1 MRGVYNLAETIA
13 STIVDLL
20 QNKIPGELIA
30 FFVSVLPILEL
41 RGGLIAANLL
51 GVKLIPA
58 FVLCF
63 IGNMLPIPF
72 ILMFIEKIFDW
83 LRNKKGLGSVVRYCE
98 KKADKNKDKIEKY
111 GLWGLLILVAIPL
124 PGTGA
129 WTGAL
134 VAALMRLDIKKSLP
148 VIAGGVLIAG
158 IIVALIMY
166 GAVDAILK

>member
-1 MRGVYNLAETIA
+1 MAETLA
-13 STIVDLL
+13 NYIVDLL
-20 QNKIPGELIA
+20 QNRIPGELIA
-30 FFVSVLPILEL
+30 FLVSLLPILEL

-58 FVLCF
+58 FIICF

-72 ILMFIEKIFDW
+72 ILLFIEKIFNW
-83 LRNKKGLGSVVRYCE
+83 LRDKKGLGAVVRYCE
-98 KKADKNKDKIEKY
+98 KKADKNRDKIDKY

-148 VIAGGVLIAG
+148 VIAAGVVIAG
-158 IIVALIMY
+158 IIVSLIMY
-166 GAVDAILK
+166 GAVDALIK

>member
-1 MRGVYNLAETIA
+1 MAETLA
-13 STIVDLL
+13 NTIVDLL

-30 FFVSVLPILEL
+30 FLISVLPILEL

-51 GVKLIPA
+51 DVSLIPA
-58 FVLCF
+58 FIICF

-72 ILMFIEKIFDW
+72 ILLFIEKIFDW
-83 LRNKKGLGSVVRYCE
+83 LRDKKGLGKVVRYCE

-111 GLWGLLILVAIPL
+111 GLWGLLLLVALPL

-134 VAALMRLDIKKSLP
+134 VSALMRLNIKKSLP
-148 VIAGGVLIAG
+148 VIAGGVIIAG
-158 IIVALIMY
+158 VIVSLIMY
-166 GAVDAILK
+166 GAVDAIFG

>member
-1 MRGVYNLAETIA
+1 MAETIA
-13 STIVDLL
+13 NALVDFL

-30 FFVSVLPILEL
+30 FLISLLPILEL

-58 FVLCF
+58 FIICF

-72 ILMFIEKIFDW
+72 ILLFIEKIFDW
-83 LRNKKGLGSVVRYCE
+83 LRDKKGLGKVVRYCE
-98 KKADKNKDKIEKY
+98 KKADKNRDKIDKY
-111 GLWGLLILVAIPL
+111 GYWGLLILVAIPL
-124 PGTGA
+124 PGTGG

-148 VIAGGVLIAG
+148 VSAAGVLIAG
-158 IIVALIMY
+158 IIVSLVMY
-166 GAVDAILK
+166 GAVDALIK

>member
-1 MRGVYNLAETIA
+1 MAETLA
-13 STIVDLL
+13 NYIVDLL

-30 FFVSVLPILEL
+30 FLVSLLPILEL

-58 FVLCF
+58 FIICF

-72 ILMFIEKIFDW
+72 ILLFIEKIFSW
-83 LRNKKGLGSVVRYCE
+83 LRDKKGLGAVVRYCE

-148 VIAGGVLIAG
+148 VIAAGVVIAG
-158 IIVALIMY
+158 IIVSLIMY
-166 GAVDAILK
+166 GAVDALIK

>member
-1 MRGVYNLAETIA
+1 MAETIA

-30 FFVSVLPILEL
+30 FLVSVLPILEL

-58 FVLCF
+58 FILCF
-63 IGNMLPIPF
+63 LGNMLPIPF

-83 LRNKKGLGSVVRYCE
+83 LRDKKGLGKVVRYCE

-158 IIVALIMY
+158 VIVALIMY

>member
-1 MRGVYNLAETIA
+1 MAETLA
-13 STIVDLL
+13 NYIVDLL

-30 FFVSVLPILEL
+30 FLVSLLPILEL

-58 FVLCF
+58 FIICF

-72 ILMFIEKIFDW
+72 ILLFIEKIFDW
-83 LRNKKGLGSVVRYCE
+83 LRDKKGLGAVVRYCE

-111 GLWGLLILVAIPL
+111 GLWGLFLLVAIPL

-134 VAALMRLDIKKSLP
+134 VSALMRLDMKKSLP
-148 VIAGGVLIAG
+148 VIAAGVVGAG
-158 IIVALIMY
+158 IIVSLIMY
-166 GAVDAILK
+166 GAVDALIK

>member
-1 MRGVYNLAETIA
+1 MAETIA
-13 STIVDLL
+13 NALVDFL

-30 FFVSVLPILEL
+30 FLISLLPILEL

-58 FVLCF
+58 FIICF

-72 ILMFIEKIFDW
+72 ILLFIEKIFDW
-83 LRNKKGLGSVVRYCE
+83 LRDKKGPGKVVRYCE
-98 KKADKNKDKIEKY
+98 KKADKNRDKIDKY
-111 GLWGLLILVAIPL
+111 GYWGLLILVAIPL
-124 PGTGA
+124 PGTGG

-148 VIAGGVLIAG
+148 VIAAGVLIAG
-158 IIVALIMY
+158 IIVSLVMY
-166 GAVDAILK
+166 GAVDALIK

>member
-1 MRGVYNLAETIA
+1 MAETLA
-13 STIVDLL
+13 NYIVDLL

-30 FFVSVLPILEL
+30 FLVSLLPILEL

-58 FVLCF
+58 FIICF

-72 ILMFIEKIFDW
+72 ILLFIEKIFSW
-83 LRNKKGLGSVVRYCE
+83 LRDKKGLGTVVRYCE

-148 VIAGGVLIAG
+148 VIAAGVVIAG
-158 IIVALIMY
+158 IIVSLIMY
-166 GAVDAILK
+166 GAVDALIK

>member
-1 MRGVYNLAETIA
+1 MAETLA
-13 STIVDLL
+13 NYIVDLL

-30 FFVSVLPILEL
+30 FLVSLLPILEL

-58 FVLCF
+58 FIICF

-72 ILMFIEKIFDW
+72 ILLFIEKIFAW
-83 LRNKKGLGSVVRYCE
+83 LRDKKGLGAVVRYCE

-148 VIAGGVLIAG
+148 VIAAGVVIAG

-166 GAVDAILK
+166 GAVDALVK

>member
-1 MRGVYNLAETIA
+1 MAETLA
-13 STIVDLL
+13 NYIVDML

-30 FFVSVLPILEL
+30 FIVSLLPILEL

-58 FVLCF
+58 FIICF

-72 ILMFIEKIFDW
+72 ILLFIEKIFDW
-83 LRNKKGLGSVVRYCE
+83 LRDKKGLGAVVRYCE

-148 VIAGGVLIAG
+148 VIAAGVVIAG
-158 IIVALIMY
+158 IIVSLIMY
-166 GAVDAILK
+166 GAVDALIK

>member
-1 MRGVYNLAETIA
+1 MAETIA
-13 STIVDLL
+13 NYIVDLL
-20 QNKIPGELIA
+20 QNKIPGELIS
-30 FFVSVLPILEL
+30 FIVSLLPILEL

-51 GVKLIPA
+51 DVELIPA
-58 FVLCF
+58 FIICF

-72 ILMFIEKIFDW
+72 ILLFIEKIFDW
-83 LRNKKGLGSVVRYCE
+83 LRDKKGLGAVVRYCE
-98 KKADKNKDKIEKY
+98 KKADKNRDKIDKY

-148 VIAGGVLIAG
+148 TIAGGVLIAG
-158 IIVALIMY
+158 VIVSLIMY
-166 GAVDAILK
+166 GAVDAIFG

>member
-1 MRGVYNLAETIA
+1 MAETLA
-13 STIVDLL
+13 NYIVDLL

-30 FFVSVLPILEL
+30 FIVSLLPILEL

-58 FVLCF
+58 FIICF

-72 ILMFIEKIFDW
+72 ILLFIEKIFDW
-83 LRNKKGLGSVVRYCE
+83 LRDKKGLGAVVRYCE
-98 KKADKNKDKIEKY
+98 KKADKNKDKIDKY

-129 WTGAL
+129 WTD
-134 VAALMRLDIKKSLP
+134 RKS
-148 VIAGGVLIAG
+148 VV
-158 IIVALIMY
+158 
-166 GAVDAILK
+166 

>member
-1 MRGVYNLAETIA
+1 MAETLA
-13 STIVDLL
+13 NYIVDLL

-30 FFVSVLPILEL
+30 FLVSLLPILEL

-58 FVLCF
+58 FLICF

-72 ILMFIEKIFDW
+72 ILLFIEKIFDW
-83 LRNKKGLGSVVRYCE
+83 LRDKKGLGSVVRYCE

-158 IIVALIMY
+158 VIVALIMY
-166 GAVDAILK
+166 GAVDALIK

>member
-1 MRGVYNLAETIA
+1 MAETLA
-13 STIVDLL
+13 NYIVDLL

-30 FFVSVLPILEL
+30 FLVSLLPILEL

-58 FVLCF
+58 FIICF

-72 ILMFIEKIFDW
+72 ILLFIEKIFSW
-83 LRNKKGLGSVVRYCE
+83 LRDKKGLGAVVRYCE

-148 VIAGGVLIAG
+148 VIAGGVIIAG

-166 GAVDAILK
+166 GAVDALIK

>member
-1 MRGVYNLAETIA
+1 MAETIA
-13 STIVDLL
+13 NALVDFL

-30 FFVSVLPILEL
+30 FLISLLPILEL

-58 FVLCF
+58 FIICF

-72 ILMFIEKIFDW
+72 ILLFIEKIFDW
-83 LRNKKGLGSVVRYCE
+83 LRDKKGLGKVVRYCE
-98 KKADKNKDKIEKY
+98 KKADKNRDKIDKY
-111 GLWGLLILVAIPL
+111 GYWGLLILVAIPL
-124 PGTGA
+124 PGTGG

-148 VIAGGVLIAG
+148 VIAAGVLIAG
-158 IIVALIMY
+158 IIVSLVMY
-166 GAVDAILK
+166 GAVDALIK

>member
-1 MRGVYNLAETIA
+1 MAETLA
-13 STIVDLL
+13 NYIVDLL

-30 FFVSVLPILEL
+30 FIVSLLPILEL

-58 FVLCF
+58 FIICF

-72 ILMFIEKIFDW
+72 ILLFIEKIFNW
-83 LRNKKGLGSVVRYCE
+83 LRNKKGLGAVVRYCE
-98 KKADKNKDKIEKY
+98 KKADKNRDKIDKY

-148 VIAGGVLIAG
+148 VIAAGVVIAG
-158 IIVALIMY
+158 IIVSLIMY
-166 GAVDAILK
+166 GAVDALIK

>member
-1 MRGVYNLAETIA
+1 MAETLA
-13 STIVDLL
+13 NYIVDLL
-20 QNKIPGELIA
+20 QNRIPGELIA
-30 FFVSVLPILEL
+30 FLVSLLPILEL

-58 FVLCF
+58 FIICF

-72 ILMFIEKIFDW
+72 ILLFIEKIFDW
-83 LRNKKGLGSVVRYCE
+83 LRDKKGLGAVVRYCE
-98 KKADKNKDKIEKY
+98 KKADKNKDKIDKY

-148 VIAGGVLIAG
+148 VIAAGVVIAG
-158 IIVALIMY
+158 VIVALIMY
-166 GAVDAILK
+166 GAVDALIK

>member
-1 MRGVYNLAETIA
+1 MAETLA
-13 STIVDLL
+13 NYIVDLL

-30 FFVSVLPILEL
+30 FLVSLLPILEL

-58 FVLCF
+58 FIICF

-72 ILMFIEKIFDW
+72 ILLFIEKIFDW
-83 LRNKKGLGSVVRYCE
+83 LRDKKGLGKVVRYCE

-148 VIAGGVLIAG
+148 VIAGGVVIAG
-158 IIVALIMY
+158 IIVSLIMY
-166 GAVDAILK
+166 GAVDAIFG

>member
-1 MRGVYNLAETIA
+1 MAETLA
-13 STIVDLL
+13 NYIVDLL

-30 FFVSVLPILEL
+30 FLVSLLPILEL

-58 FVLCF
+58 FIICF

-72 ILMFIEKIFDW
+72 ILLFIEKIFDW
-83 LRNKKGLGSVVRYCE
+83 LRDKRGLGAVVRYCE

-148 VIAGGVLIAG
+148 VIAAGVVVAG
-158 IIVALIMY
+158 IIVSLIMY
-166 GAVDAILK
+166 GAVDTLIK

>member
-1 MRGVYNLAETIA
+1 MAETLA
-13 STIVDLL
+13 NYIVDLL

-30 FFVSVLPILEL
+30 FLISLLPILEL
-41 RGGLIAANLL
+41 RGGIIAANLL

-58 FVLCF
+58 FAICF

-72 ILMFIEKIFDW
+72 ILLFIEKIFNW
-83 LRNKKGLGSVVRYCE
+83 LRDKKGLGAVVRYCE
-98 KKADKNKDKIEKY
+98 KKADKNRDKIDKY

-148 VIAGGVLIAG
+148 VIAAGVVIAG
-158 IIVALIMY
+158 VIVSLIMY
-166 GAVDAILK
+166 GAVDALIK

>member
-1 MRGVYNLAETIA
+1 MAETLA
-13 STIVDLL
+13 NYIVDLL

-30 FFVSVLPILEL
+30 FLVSLLPILEL

-58 FVLCF
+58 FIICF

-72 ILMFIEKIFDW
+72 ILLFIEKIFNW
-83 LRNKKGLGSVVRYCE
+83 LRDKKGLGAVVRYCE
-98 KKADKNKDKIEKY
+98 KKADKNRDKIDKY

-148 VIAGGVLIAG
+148 VIAAGVIIAG
-158 IIVALIMY
+158 VIVSLVMY
-166 GAVDAILK
+166 GAVDALIK

>member
-1 MRGVYNLAETIA
+1 MAETIA
-13 STIVDLL
+13 NYIVDLL

-30 FFVSVLPILEL
+30 FLVSLLPILEL

-58 FVLCF
+58 FVICF

-72 ILMFIEKIFDW
+72 ILLFIEKIFDW
-83 LRNKKGLGSVVRYCE
+83 LRDKKGLGKVVRYCE
-98 KKADKNKDKIEKY
+98 KKADKNRDKIEKY
-111 GLWGLLILVAIPL
+111 GLWGLFLLVAIPL

-134 VAALMRLDIKKSLP
+134 VSALMRLDMKKSLP
-148 VIAGGVLIAG
+148 VIAAGVVGAG
-158 IIVALIMY
+158 IIVSLIMY
-166 GAVDAILK
+166 GAVDALIK

>member
-1 MRGVYNLAETIA
+1 MAETLA
-13 STIVDLL
+13 NYIVDLL
-20 QNKIPGELIA
+20 QNKIPGEIIA
-30 FFVSVLPILEL
+30 FLVSLLPILEL

-58 FVLCF
+58 FVICF

-72 ILMFIEKIFDW
+72 ILLFIEKIFDW
-83 LRNKKGLGSVVRYCE
+83 LRDKKGLGKIVRYCE

-111 GLWGLLILVAIPL
+111 GLWGLFILVVIPL

-134 VAALMRLDIKKSLP
+134 VSALMRLDMKKSLP
-148 VIAGGVLIAG
+148 VIAAGVVGAG
-158 IIVALIMY
+158 IIVSLIMY
-166 GAVDAILK
+166 GAVDALIK

>member
-1 MRGVYNLAETIA
+1 MAETIA
-13 STIVDLL
+13 NYIVDLL
-20 QNKIPGELIA
+20 QNKIPGELIS
-30 FFVSVLPILEL
+30 FIVSLLPILEL

-58 FVLCF
+58 FIICF

-72 ILMFIEKIFDW
+72 ILLFIEKIFDW
-83 LRNKKGLGSVVRYCE
+83 LRDKKGLGKVVRYCE

-148 VIAGGVLIAG
+148 TIAGGVLIAG

-166 GAVDAILK
+166 GAVDAIFG